1 MSDEKPKAVVKEAKK
16 GSMMLD
22 FVLGGTAGAIAKT
35 LCAPIERVK
44 IVL

>member
-1 MSDEKPKAVVKEAKK
+1 MSEPKKVKKT
-16 GSMMLD
+16 SMMTD
-22 FVLGGTAGAIAKT
+22 FLLGGTAGAIAKT

>member
-1 MSDEKPKAVVKEAKK
+1 
-16 GSMMLD
+16 MLED
-22 FVLGGTAGAIAKT
+22 FLLGGFAGAVAKT